1 MLYCAHFA
9 VVERHQSVA
18 TETVPPA
25 RLITDTDTA
34 DGTTAT
40 AITTAVNAAE
50 TRAAEDWIKMRTS
63 KVTVLPYDAAWA
75 DDFEKIKCEI
85 VGALGDLAEGVEH
98 VGSTAVFGLSA
109 KPCIDI
115 DVVIADYSTFDAVM
129 AALSDLGYFHEGDL
143 GIAGREAFG
152 YTDKPHLKKHHLYV
166 CPRDS
171 EELHRHITFRDFLRV
186 NPDVAEEY
194 GRVKTEAARLYPDDI
209 DGYIAHKSPI
219 IEKIYRRCGLK

>member
-1 MLYCAHFA
+1 
-9 VVERHQSVA
+9 
-18 TETVPPA
+18 
-25 RLITDTDTA
+25 
-34 DGTTAT
+34 
-40 AITTAVNAAE
+40 
-50 TRAAEDWIKMRTS
+50 MRTN
-63 KVTVLPYDAAWA
+63 KVTVLPYDAAWV

-85 VGALGDLAEGVEH
+85 LGALGDLAEGVEH

-115 DVVIADYSTFDAVM
+115 DVVIADYSTFDAVR
-129 AALSDLGYFHEGDL
+129 AALSELGYFHEGDL

-219 IEKIYRRCGLK
+219 IEEIYRRCGLK